1 MAIEVLD
8 DLILEKFGFHFLEP
22 ICTFEEKTKIRP
34 VIYKS
39 FDQTSASGGE
49 TPSYLMSLDKRTKP
63 KELNDKAKMD
73 AYDWMWTMNDRAP
86 WISTELKVEV
96 AKFP

>member
-34 VIYKS
+34 VIYKN
-39 FDQTSASGGE
+39 FDQTAASGGE

-73 AYDWMWTMNDRAP
+73 AYDWMRTMNDRAP